1 MNKRTGMGAG
11 TTLHDVEWLL
21 TLFGTAIGAGI
32 LFLPIQ
38 AGLGG
43 IWPLLILSC
52 VSFPFVWLSHRTMTH
67 LIVTHPT
74 PCELSQVI
82 EDDLGATAGLM
93 VSILTLVFYLGL
105 VVAYATGMINIASTY
120 IEYQLGL
127 EAIPRP
133 VLSLLIALGLTAVML
148 AAGEDTILRIT
159 SAVVYPLISVLLF
172 LSLYMIPMWH
182 STLFFAT
189 PNAHDLLKSLL
200 LVLPVLIFSMD
211 FSPICSLLAI
221 SYRNH
226 YPDARV
232 AMRRSDRTVYWN
244 SLLLLVFVMFF
255 VFSCILATHPE
266 DLAFA
271 RQHNIDIL
279 TLMSLHMKL
288 PILRFAFPMLAF
300 AAILHSYFS
309 VFLGARSGL
318 VNMLGRLRRRNQVA
332 APTDTPHPIEWVTT
346 LLIAL
351 PLWLLAIADPSILAI
366 IGMLAAPII
375 ALVCYVMPVYLFHR
389 IPQLS
394 VYRDRTSA
402 LVLVSGLLVIT
413 SYTLGYYL

>member
-1 MNKRTGMGAG
+1 MQAG

-52 VSFPFVWLSHRTMTH
+52 VSFPFVWLSHRTLTH
-67 LIVTHPT
+67 LVVTHPQ
-74 PCELSQVI
+74 PCELPQVI
-82 EDDLGATAGLM
+82 EDDLGVTAGQV
-93 VSILTLVFYLGL
+93 VSILNFIFYLGL

-133 VLSLLIALGLTAVML
+133 VLSLLIALGLSAVML

-159 SAVVYPLISVLLF
+159 SAVAYPLISVLLF

-182 STLFFAT
+182 SAIFFAT

-200 LVLPVLIFSMD
+200 LVLPILIFSMD
-211 FSPICSLLAI
+211 FSPICSLLAV

-226 YPDARV
+226 YPEARV

-255 VFSCILATHPE
+255 VLSCVLATRPE

-271 RQHNIDIL
+271 REHNIDIL

-288 PILRFAFPMLAF
+288 PVLRFAFPILAF

-309 VFLGARSGL
+309 VFMGARSGL
-318 VNMLGRLRRRNQVA
+318 INMLGRLRRRS
-332 APTDTPHPIEWVTT
+332 DTPQTEGPHHIEWVTT

-351 PLWLLAIADPSILAI
+351 PLWLLAIADPPILAI
-366 IGMLAAPII
+366 VGMLAAPII
-375 ALVCYVMPVYLFHR
+375 ALVCYIMPVYLFRR
-389 IPQLS
+389 IPHLR

-402 LVLVSGLLVIT
+402 LVLVSGLLVIA
-413 SYTLGYYL
+413 SYGLGLVL